1 MAIICI
7 SVRQV
12 IIMGEPINVGSQ
24 ATLAIRLLLI
34 ITPIAVLQ
42 EPLIRMVTATLA
54 LVVMLR
60 YWGLV
65 SKMIIPLLII
75 REKQCFS
82 VMMVSS

>member
-1 MAIICI
+1 
-7 SVRQV
+7 
-12 IIMGEPINVGSQ
+12 MGEPINVGSQ